1 MSRMPAQS
9 RWTTVPILSSPWWR
23 DPVALLIL
31 LAVCPLFLGEYHLQ
45 SLGSFMPYAM
55 ASAALAFVWGYCGIL
70 ALGQAVFFGIGAYAC
85 ARSLQSLS
93 VAPGILVGVVIGAAI
108 AGLIAWL
115 LARASFGLRADAF
128 LISVTTFC
136 LAVATEQL
144 AVKFTDITGGQN
156 GISLDR
162 ILPQEAIPRYTIAA
176 GVFSITLIGLVLVSR
191 SDWGRIVAA
200 TRDNDK
206 RLRYFGTDVDAV
218 KRRVFVVGAVVTSL
232 AGALDAVYSRVAAP
246 DKIGFGLSTFILLWC
261 ALGGRRSIT
270 AAALGALLVNMVA
283 NQLSGVLINYW
294 QVILAVLFIVVVMYF
309 PDGLY
314 WPIRVIGK
322 RFNSQTPMKLL
333 SVPMTRARDDHS
345 KAFVGT
351 DLKQV
356 YGDFTALNLEQV
368 AFDSG
373 VVTALIGPNGAG
385 KTTLI
390 NLASGG
396 SRSATGSAL
405 MLGHEIIRMDSTQVA
420 RLDVKR
426 KFQNPSIFDSLDVQD
441 NLVIGRALPLV
452 FPRSYVARA
461 HSLTFPEDVLSLA
474 REHELLDHLL
484 EKSGDLSH
492 GSKQFL
498 EVCMVLSSE
507 PLVILLDEPTA
518 GMTVQERARIGEL
531 VRSLAASGAAV
542 LIIEHDFDFVRK
554 VSDRILVMNHGELIA
569 QGTVDEVS
577 ANPQVK
583 ELYLG
588 VPT

>member
-1 MSRMPAQS
+1 MIKVSNHDENLIDRV
-9 RWTTVPILSSPWWR
+9 RGCKGIG
-23 DPVALLIL
+23 DLLID
-31 LAVCPLFLGEYHLQ
+31 FL
-45 SLGSFMPYAM
+45 
-55 ASAALAFVWGYCGIL
+55 
-70 ALGQAVFFGIGAYAC
+70 
-85 ARSLQSLS
+85 
-93 VAPGILVGVVIGAAI
+93 
-108 AGLIAWL
+108 
-115 LARASFGLRADAF
+115 
-128 LISVTTFC
+128 
-136 LAVATEQL
+136 
-144 AVKFTDITGGQN
+144 
-156 GISLDR
+156 
-162 ILPQEAIPRYTIAA
+162 
-176 GVFSITLIGLVLVSR
+176 LVLVE
-191 SDWGRIVAA
+191 IAP
-200 TRDNDK
+200 
-206 RLRYFGTDVDAV
+206 FGKSVDD
-218 KRRVFVVGAVVTSL
+218 T
-232 AGALDAVYSRVAAP
+232 
-246 DKIGFGLSTFILLWC
+246 
-261 ALGGRRSIT
+261 
-270 AAALGALLVNMVA
+270 
-283 NQLSGVLINYW
+283 LSGVLINYW

-322 RFNSQTPMKLL
+322 RFNSQTPMTLV
-333 SVPMTRARDDHS
+333 SVPMTRAREEHS

-356 YGDFTALNLEQV
+356 YGDFTALNLERV

-441 NLVIGRALPLV
+441 NLVIGRALPLT
-452 FPRSYVARA
+452 FPRSYVTRA
-461 HSLTFPEDVLSLA
+461 NSLTFPEDVLSLA
-474 REHELLDHLL
+474 SEHELLDHLL

>member
-1 MSRMPAQS
+1 MLR
-9 RWTTVPILSSPWWR
+9 SPWWR
-23 DPVALLIL
+23 DPVCLLL
-31 LAVCPLFLGEYHLQ
+31 LLTLCPLFLGEYQLQ

-55 ASAALAFVWGYCGIL
+55 AAAALAFVWGYCGIL

-85 ARSLQSLS
+85 AKSIQTMN
-93 VAPGILVGVVIGAAI
+93 VGPGVLIGVLIGALI
-108 AGLIAWL
+108 AGTIAWL

-144 AVKFTDITGGQN
+144 AIKFTGLTGGQN

-162 ILPQEAIPRYTIAA
+162 VLPQEVLPKYLLAEA
-176 GVFSITLIGLVLVSR
+176 VFAITLLSLVLISR
-191 SDWGRIVAA
+191 SDWGRVVAA
-200 TRDNDK
+200 TRDNDR
-206 RLRYFGTDVDAV
+206 RLRYFGTEVDVV
-218 KRRVFVVGAVVTSL
+218 KRRVFVLGAVVTSF

-270 AAALGALLVNMVA
+270 SAALGALLVNMVA

-294 QVILAVLFIVVVMYF
+294 QVVLAILFIVVVLYF

-314 WPIRVIGK
+314 WPIRVLGQ
-322 RFNSQTPMKLL
+322 RLNARRPMGLTPTPM
-333 SVPMTRARDDHS
+333 STVNDAEQT
-345 KAFVGT
+345 AFLGQ
-351 DLKQV
+351 DLKQS
-356 YGDFTALNLEQV
+356 YGDFTALSIAEV
-368 AFDSG
+368 AFACG

-390 NLASGG
+390 NVASGG

-405 MLGHEIIRMDSTQVA
+405 MLGREIIGLSSSQVA

-426 KFQNPSIFDSLDVQD
+426 KFQNPNIFDSLSVQD
-441 NLVIGRALPLV
+441 NLVIGRALPMS
-452 FPRSYVARA
+452 FPRNYLTRA
-461 HSLTFPEDVLSLA
+461 KQLDVPVDVLELA
-474 REHELLDHLL
+474 GEHELLARLL
-484 EKSGDLSH
+484 EPAGGLSH

-507 PLVILLDEPTA
+507 PRVILLDEPTA
-518 GMTVQERARIGEL
+518 GMTAQERTRIGVL
-531 VRSLAASGAAV
+531 LRNLAASGAAV
-542 LIIEHDFDFVRK
+542 LIIEHDFDFVRR
-554 VSDRILVMNHGELIA
+554 VSDRILVMNQGHLIA
-569 QGTVDEVS
+569 AGTVAEVS
-577 ANPQVK
+577 ANQQVR